1 MDYVITFSDVMAA
14 IITFGIGLMGFF
26 IKRWFDGMEQRNKE
40 TQQKIE
46 QGNRAIQERI
56 EKNDAKVNERIDRLE
71 EKTDKDIEN
80 IKQEVNDIKGN
91 FATTFVLREDFFRA
105 MNGVEDKVKSIDLKI
120 DRLLWQT
127 MKTSEVNSNDRHGTD
142 RSQSE

>member
-14 IITFGIGLMGFF
+14 VIALGGGVMTFFL
-26 IKRWFDGMEQRNKE
+26 KRWFDGVEQRNQE

-46 QGNRAIQERI
+46 QGNKAIQERI

-71 EKTDKDIEN
+71 EKTERDIEN
-80 IKQEVNDIKGN
+80 IKQEINDIKGD

-105 MNGVEDKVKSIDLKI
+105 MNGVEDKVKSIDAKL
-120 DRLLWQT
+120 DRLLL
-127 MKTSEVNSNDRHGTD
+127 MNKENK
-142 RSQSE
+142 